1 MVLNGTNLLIM
12 KKISLK
18 KLFQLG
24 LVSNFSV
31 VRVNNANG
39 YPYVTMLQ
47 GDKSNNVYFGKESA
61 KTALMHVGKKIA
73 ELLVTSDIVEVAN
86 EDGEQRFKIALEG
99 KSDYVSTSEL
109 ASLFGVEEVAGD
121 FNTADF
127 VAEFSSR
134 DSQPNPQIN
143 STLPTKE
150 QYDADYAEL
159 QSQLAL
165 AKTAPAKAKV
175 NAKIA
180 KLEEVGHA

>member
-1 MVLNGTNLLIM
+1 M

-31 VRVNNANG
+31 VRINTING

-61 KTALMHVGKKIA
+61 KTALMYVGKKIA
-73 ELLVTSDIVEVAN
+73 DLLVTSDIVEVAN
-86 EDGEQRFKIALEG
+86 DGGEQRFKIALEG

-109 ASLFGVEEVAGD
+109 SALFGVEESSND

-127 VAEFSSR
+127 VAEFSSKTETTKK
-134 DSQPNPQIN
+134 DE
-143 STLPTKE
+143 TLPSVAE
-150 QYDADYAEL
+150 QIA
-159 QSQLAL
+159 QL
-165 AKTAPAKAKV
+165 KAKLV
-175 NAKIA
+175 
-180 KLEEVGHA
+180 LETSAPKKRALTKQITELEAQLS

>member
-1 MVLNGTNLLIM
+1 M

-31 VRVNNANG
+31 VRVNESG

-61 KTALMHVGKKIA
+61 KTALLHVGKKEIA
-73 ELLVTSDIVEVAN
+73 SLLVTADIVEVAN

-109 ASLFGVEEVAGD
+109 ASLFGVEESTGD
-121 FNTADF
+121 FNTASF
-127 VAEFSSR
+127 VAVFASR
-134 DSQPNPQIN
+134 DSQPNNNRGNVAEINVEQQIEN
-143 STLPTKE
+143 LEAKLALETSKPKKTALRK
-150 QYDADYAEL
+150 QIAEL
-159 QSQLAL
+159 EATLA
-165 AKTAPAKAKV
+165 
-175 NAKIA
+175 
-180 KLEEVGHA
+180 